1 MLFTVD
7 DVTSILVV
15 VVVILAP
22 VSGLKLVEV
31 LTVLAVVTDLRLGLG
46 ENRAALAGRVFRLGE
61 TVVVV
66 LIVVLAVGLPNPV
79 LTIVLCARFGTG
91 EVGQDLEA
99 RLMEVEV
106 EVGFLGLGSSTFVDM
121 GLRSGMGSG
130 ATLPRLGIRD
140 FSVCRGL

>member
-22 VSGLKLVEV
+22 VLGLKLVEV

-106 EVGFLGLGSSTFVDM
+106 GFLGLGSSTFVDM